1 MVNENS
7 GATFIDE
14 KEQTWDYLS
23 SLIANN
29 NNEKCLPL
37 LGLLYSNKKKHLTK
51 SILLINKIL
60 MAVNNNK
67 HLESYLLSIETGSY
81 METNTFDLFKSVVE
95 QY

>member
-1 MVNENS
+1 
-7 GATFIDE
+7 
-14 KEQTWDYLS
+14 
-23 SLIANN
+23 
-29 NNEKCLPL
+29 
-37 LGLLYSNKKKHLTK
+37 
-51 SILLINKIL
+51 

>member
-37 LGLLYSNKKKHLTK
+37 LGLLYSNKKKTSHQK
-51 SILLINKIL
+51 YFIDQQNF
-60 MAVNNNK
+60 N
-67 HLESYLLSIETGSY
+67 GC
-81 METNTFDLFKSVVE
+81 
-95 QY
+95 